1 MALGREL
8 VISRSD
14 GAGGFDPACIT
25 EQRSIQINNEE
36 IDITKPDCLAPGS
49 KLRKASMY
57 GIQSIVVSGQG
68 AFVSSTT
75 MKTVAAD
82 AINQVV
88 ETYQVIIPGLGTFE
102 GDAIFTGFTFSGDKS
117 GELQNDITF
126 SMNNAVFQATP

>member
-8 VISRSD
+8 VIKRTD
-14 GAGGFDPACIT
+14 GEDGFDPVCIT

-49 KLRKASMY
+49 KLRRASMY

-68 AFVSSTT
+68 AFVTSAT

-88 ETYQVIIPGLGTFE
+88 ETYQVTVPGLGTFE
-102 GDAIFTGFTFSGDKS
+102 GDAIFTAFTFTGDKS

-126 SMNNAVFQATP
+126 SMNNAVFEATP

>member
-8 VISRSD
+8 VIKRSD
-14 GAGGFDPACIT
+14 GADGFDPVCIT

-49 KLRKASMY
+49 KLKKASMY

-68 AFVSSTT
+68 AFVSSVT
-75 MKTVAAD
+75 MKTVVAD

-88 ETYQVIIPGLGTFE
+88 ETYQVVVPGLGTFE
-102 GDAIFTGFTFSGDKS
+102 GDAIFTNSNLNGDKS
-117 GELQNDITF
+117 SELQIDITF
-126 SMNNAVFQATP
+126 SMNNAVFEAAA